1 MQKLRFKLR
10 IEDLTTSDEAVARL
24 LAAGSARREIGGA
37 GGTPRRD
44 WHRQNFACP
53 RDPHDYGQANQNQR
67 RTTKLLGI
75 SRSTLARH
83 LRGVAQE

>member
-10 IEDLTTSDEAVARL
+10 IEDLTTSDEAMARL
-24 LAAGSARREIGGA
+24 LAAGSARREIGDA

-53 RDPHDYGQANQNQR
+53 RDPQLVGTSGSAIHCIQRLGNQR
-67 RTTKLLGI
+67 HAARELAV
-75 SRSTLARH
+75 RS
-83 LRGVAQE
+83 